1 MNKIIKLILLFLI
14 FIGNVNAQEVEFRSV
29 DYNAIEKTIKDKKS
43 EFYYPTLMERF
54 QKMDTTMTVE
64 HLYHLYYG
72 QTFQKEF
79 DINAVITK
87 PKNIEAIEDKES
99 APTPAE
105 VKILKEYYT
114 EIYHNQPFDD
124 LSNIEILAII
134 YSFEENEDMIKKLL
148 KMYYGLV
155 DALLLTGDGNSL
167 ETAIDVITVKHEY
180 NLLNLF
186 GLYSENQSLLK
197 EKGRSYDLLSAKN
210 EEDKEF
216 EVYFDVTRLFEFY
229 DKKFK

>member
-1 MNKIIKLILLFLI
+1 MKKTLKIILVFLLFLN
-14 FIGNVNAQEVEFRSV
+14 NVNAQDVEFRTV

-43 EFYYPTLMERF
+43 EYYYPTLMERF
-54 QKMDTTMTVE
+54 QKMDTTLNVE

-72 QTFQKEF
+72 QTLQKEF

-87 PKNIEAIEDKES
+87 PKNIETIENKES

-114 EIYHNQPFDD
+114 EIYQNQPFVD

-134 YSFEENEDMIKKLL
+134 YSFEENEVMVKKLL
-148 KMYYGLV
+148 KMYYGMV
-155 DALLLTGDGNSL
+155 DALLLTGDGYSL
-167 ETAIDVITVKHEY
+167 DSAIDVIAVKHEY

-186 GLYSENQSLLK
+186 GLYSEKQSLQN